1 MASNRYKGQT
11 DKKSKVSKMAKVIK
25 RYGNRKLYDTE
36 KSAYVVLN
44 DIAKMIRNEEDVKI
58 IDNDTKH
65 DITSTTLTQIIFGA
79 EKKSSYS
86 APLNLLKS
94 IIKKGDGS
102 FSNFLSEMGL
112 FQSSQQE
119 EGEES
124 TWPPSSNPSST
135 RGSSMSEASSSKKP
149 HSLFSPSSPQGGSDL
164 DTESR
169 RQEKKEMHQQ
179 QKSIQDRVVSAVLS
193 KTEIDQDEKTILP
206 TSKNPNLNSDF

>member
-1 MASNRYKGQT
+1 MTSRYKGHT
-11 DKKSKVSKMAKVIK
+11 DKKSKASKMAKVIK

-44 DIAKMIRNEEDVKI
+44 DIAKMIRNEEEVKI

-112 FQSSQQE
+112 FQASKE
-119 EGEES
+119 WAES
-124 TWPPSSNPSST
+124 VATSDKSNPLSSG
-135 RGSSMSEASSSKKP
+135 GSSDMKKGKKRNVPQDHSGSCGERCFISKRD
-149 HSLFSPSSPQGGSDL
+149 GSG
-164 DTESR
+164 
-169 RQEKKEMHQQ
+169 
-179 QKSIQDRVVSAVLS
+179 
-193 KTEIDQDEKTILP
+193 
-206 TSKNPNLNSDF
+206 